1 MEEEENQGSLFLG
14 ILLGFF
20 LNCLGIVIALVMRG
34 SKTLTGSIIGVV
46 LQMLL
51 WSCTALAF
59 GIAYP
64 LLMQAT
70 S

>member
-1 MEEEENQGSLFLG
+1 MEDEESQGSLFLG

-20 LNCLGIVIALVMRG
+20 LSCLGIVIALVLRG
-34 SKTLTGSIIGVV
+34 SRTLTGSIIGVV

-64 LLMQAT
+64 ILM
-70 S
+70 SGS